1 MSHSNTHHHTHG
13 HDFNV
18 NPHRAFAI
26 GIALNVAFVLV
37 EFYYGM
43 VANSL
48 ALIADAGHN
57 LSDVLGLL
65 LAWGAILLATKANT
79 DKRTYGYRK
88 GTVLAAL
95 LSGILLMAALGVIA
109 WEAWQRFFEPQPIVG
124 MTMIWVAAMGVV
136 INAITALL
144 FFKSQADDLNIKGA
158 FLHMTADAAVSLGV
172 VISGVFVLWFN
183 VLWIDPAISL
193 VIVLVV
199 FLSAWGLLRDSF
211 NYAMDAVPNGVSTV
225 KVRDY
230 LLGLNTVVSVHDLHI
245 WPLSTSLN
253 ALSVHLVVSDAHID
267 NQFLA
272 QIQEH
277 LQQHFLIKHVT
288 IQVETITR
296 DNKCSLQSCK

>member
-1 MSHSNTHHHTHG
+1 MSHSHG
-13 HDFNV
+13 FNV
-18 NPHRAFAI
+18 TTHRAFAI
-26 GIALNVAFVLV
+26 GISLNVAFVLV

-124 MTMIWVAAMGVV
+124 MTMILVAAMGVL
-136 INAITALL
+136 INAVTALL
-144 FFKSQADDLNIKGA
+144 FFKSQANDLNIKGA
-158 FLHMTADAAVSLGV
+158 FLHMSADAAVSMGV

-183 VLWIDPAISL
+183 VVWIDPAISL

-211 NYAMDAVPNGVSTV
+211 NYAMDAVPNGINTAQ
-225 KVRDY
+225 VRDY
-230 LLGLNTVVSVHDLHI
+230 LLGLNSVISVQDLHI

-253 ALSVHLVVSDAHID
+253 ALSVHLVVSNERID
-267 NQFLA
+267 NELLA
-272 QIQEH
+272 QIKDH
-277 LQQHFLIKHVT
+277 MHTHFLIEHITV
-288 IQVETITR
+288 QVETTAR
-296 DNKCSLQSCK
+296 NNG